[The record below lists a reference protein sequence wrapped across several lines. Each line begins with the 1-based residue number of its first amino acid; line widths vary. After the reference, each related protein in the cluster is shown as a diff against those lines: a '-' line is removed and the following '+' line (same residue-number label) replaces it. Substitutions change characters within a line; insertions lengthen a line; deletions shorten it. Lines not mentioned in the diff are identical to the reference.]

1 MALPHAVAD
10 GVKECLKKANSG
22 SLAGALGDLLQL
34 LLKEGYAYTQRTNSV
49 HIGCHPSN
57 RDGAGISTS
66 HVQSLASQ
74 FFELGFDP
82 SLQRPIAVE
91 LQSDDVAIQTWNQE
105 LVGLAPVSK
114 PLKFA
119 SLSAS
124 HTNQVL
130 RSFIHQMPHDDD
142 RLTFNGKMSSQK
154 LKSQDTLYFAAVE
167 EGLKDESHEMM
178 YIYISTVFFE
188 TISFL
193 CLNMRPLLFF
203 EDKIEKLAFLSIYTR
218 SLIAFQVNFPLQ
230 QAWFG
235 R

>member
-1 MALPHAVAD
+1 MFLQTHWSLVSYRDHVTAGFARSCGSSYQVVQKNCPMALPAAVAD
-10 GVKECLKKANSG
+10 GVKECVKKAHGG

-57 RDGAGISTS
+57 RDGTGISTS

-91 LQSDDVAIQTWNQE
+91 LQSDDVAIQKWNQE

-130 RSFIHQMPHDDD
+130 RSFIC
-142 RLTFNGKMSSQK
+142 TS
-154 LKSQDTLYFAAVE
+154 E
-167 EGLKDESHEMM
+167 
-178 YIYISTVFFE
+178 
-188 TISFL
+188 
-193 CLNMRPLLFF
+193 
-203 EDKIEKLAFLSIYTR
+203 
-218 SLIAFQVNFPLQ
+218 
-230 QAWFG
+230 
-235 R
+235 